1 MYKEIYIYIEIYPPF
16 WRELDVMMSSSAD
29 DSQQKNHVRRNP
41 RIPELRGRTTDWLK
55 SDWQWVPGLVN
66 IQKNDGT

>member
-1 MYKEIYIYIEIYPPF
+1 
-16 WRELDVMMSSSAD
+16 MMSSSAD

-66 IQKNDGT
+66 IQKNGGKCP